1 MKAEIVTI
9 GTELLLGE
17 IDDTNATY
25 LARKL
30 SEIGVDLYYRTT
42 VGDNEGRIA
51 EVISHAL
58 DRVDIVITTGGL
70 GPTVDDKTR
79 EAVAAAAGL
88 PLEFNQALYGQIE
101 ERFRQFNVE
110 MSDNNRQQ
118 AFIPQGAMPIRNPVG
133 TAPIFALETPRG
145 VVIVLPGVPR
155 EMKHLMENE
164 IIPYLQANTE
174 APAVIRSLVLRTAG
188 IGESQVDDRI
198 GDLMRN
204 ANPTVGLA
212 AHAGQT
218 DVRVTAKASS
228 PAEADAMIAVMVEE
242 LRKRLGS
249 WIYGT
254 GSLPI
259 EAAVARLLAEQGAT
273 VAAAEVGTG
282 GLLGKRLTEAAA
294 DALAFS
300 GVYEAVADVPSYDAD
315 LPLGELAKRV
325 ASAVRDEHEATYAL
339 TVLMR
344 GEEQPEGAERG
355 TEIAVA
361 LPERSIV
368 RTFNWLNDRPD
379 APIWATTHAIAM
391 LRRVLLAKDSAAEEP
406 TE

>member
-30 SEIGVDLYYRTT
+30 SEIGTDLYYSTT
-42 VGDNEGRIA
+42 VGDKAGRIA

-110 MSDNNRQQ
+110 MSENNRQQ

-254 GSLPI
+254 GNLPI
-259 EAAVARLLAEQGAT
+259 EAAVARLLAEQEAT
-273 VAAAEVGTG
+273 IAAAEVGTG

-294 DALAFS
+294 DALAFT
-300 GVYEAVADVPSYDAD
+300 GVYEGVADVPGYNAD
-315 LPLGELAKRV
+315 LPLGELAKQV
-325 ASAVRDEHEATYAL
+325 ASAVRDEHHAAYGLA
-339 TVLMR
+339 VLMR
-344 GEEQPEGAERG
+344 GDEQPEGGERG

-391 LRRVLLAKDSAAEEP
+391 LRRVLVAKDSALEEP
-406 TE
+406 AE

>member
-30 SEIGVDLYYRTT
+30 SEIGVDLFYRTT
-42 VGDNEGRIA
+42 VGDNEQRIA
-51 EVISHAL
+51 EVIGQAL
-58 DRVDIVITTGGL
+58 DRVDVVITTGGL

-79 EAVAAAAGL
+79 EAVAAAAGV
-88 PLEFNQALYGQIE
+88 PLEFNDALYQQIE
-101 ERFRQFNVE
+101 ERFRQFNVA
-110 MSDNNRQQ
+110 MSENNRQQ
-118 AFIPQGAMPIRNPVG
+118 AFVPSGAIAIRNPVG

-145 VVIVLPGVPR
+145 TVIVLPGVPR
-155 EMKHLMENE
+155 EMQHLMEHE
-164 IIPYLQANTE
+164 IIPYLQDRTE

-254 GSLPI
+254 GETLI
-259 EAAVARLLAEQGAT
+259 EAAVARLLAEQDAT
-273 VAAAEVGTG
+273 VAIAEVGTAA
-282 GLLGKRLTEAAA
+282 LLGQRLTEAA
-294 DALAFS
+294 S
-300 GVYEAVADVPSYDAD
+300 EAVAYAGLYDSTEQAPGYQPG
-315 LPLGELAKRV
+315 LPLGEV
-325 ASAVRDEHEATYAL
+325 AQGVAGAVRDEHGAAYGLA
-339 TVLMR
+339 VLMR
-344 GEEQPEGAERG
+344 GDEQTEDDARG

-361 LPERSIV
+361 TGERSYV

-379 APIWATTHAIAM
+379 APIWATTHALAM
-391 LRRVLLAKDSAAEEP
+391 LRRVLLSRGAEPSGDDS
-406 TE
+406 